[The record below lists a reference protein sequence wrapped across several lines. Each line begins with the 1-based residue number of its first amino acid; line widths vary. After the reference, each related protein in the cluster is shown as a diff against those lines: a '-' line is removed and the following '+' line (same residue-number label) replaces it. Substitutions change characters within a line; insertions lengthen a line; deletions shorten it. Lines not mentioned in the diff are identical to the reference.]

1 MRVPGDLTSS
11 VTLQISLRHSLT
23 DELRLTIRSRR
34 FQFSRSLLILLAL
47 VLASIAASHLP
58 YPVRGAS
65 STTVPLYL
73 HHLPGNV
80 SVSGFQT
87 SQVLNTTT
95 LWGGNGVSP
104 NLRYNVLNLT
114 LYPLLTSSMTS
125 IGSGS
130 ITLWITVNGANAGSV
145 NATIYEA
152 NAAGQVA
159 VVASSA
165 TVRNSTSPNT
175 AYKVTLG
182 FSTNHVFSQS
192 STIKL
197 SLTAFRVSQLQVY
210 YDSAAYPS
218 VLLLPVSNIPRVS
231 LIQTF
236 DWTFALKTSFS
247 LNWTVSQRVVF
258 LTVHVADPFG
268 AYHVANDTVTITGP
282 GSTIVFSA
290 VGSSLTTDLAA
301 PEKLF
306 ALSWAYASSLPAGTY
321 VVSSTA
327 TDTAGDQ
334 DTNTVNVGLTASS
347 SPPAQP
353 PTQPPTGSGFPYV
366 TIATGAF
373 LGLLALLLGFLFLT
387 RRRRVKCAKCGAR
400 VDGKPERC
408 PVCGNLLGSM
418 TASKG
423 KPSP

>member
-1 MRVPGDLTSS
+1 M
-11 VTLQISLRHSLT
+11 
-23 DELRLTIRSRR
+23 
-34 FQFSRSLLILLAL
+34 LLAL
-47 VLASIAASHLP
+47 ILGGIATSHLP
-58 YPVRGAS
+58 YPVRGANNA
-65 STTVPLYL
+65 TVPLYL

-87 SQVLNTTT
+87 SQVLNATT

-104 NLRYNVLNLT
+104 NLRYNVFNLT
-114 LYPLLTSSMTS
+114 LYPVLTSSMTS

-130 ITLWITVNGANAGSV
+130 ITLWITVNGANPGSM
-145 NATIYEA
+145 NATIYDA

-159 VVASSA
+159 VVSSSVA
-165 TVRNSTSPNT
+165 VTNSTSPNVP
-175 AYKVTLG
+175 YKVTLN
-182 FSTNHVFSQS
+182 FLTNHIYSQS

-197 SLTAFRVSQLQVY
+197 SLTAFRISQLQVY
-210 YDSAAYPS
+210 YDSVAYPS

-247 LNWTVSQRVVF
+247 LNSTVSQRVVF

-282 GSTIVFSA
+282 GSTTVFSG
-290 VGSSLTTDLAA
+290 VGSSLTTNPGA

-306 ALSWAYASSLPAGTY
+306 ALNWPYAASLPAATY

-327 TDTAGDQ
+327 NDTAGDQ
-334 DTNTVNVGLTASS
+334 DTNTVNVSLTASTS
-347 SPPAQP
+347 P
-353 PTQPPTGSGFPYV
+353 PTQPPSGQQPQFPYV
-366 TIATGAF
+366 TIATGAV

-387 RRRRVKCAKCGAR
+387 RRHRLKCTKCGAR
-400 VDGKPERC
+400 VHGNVDKC
-408 PVCGNLLGSM
+408 PVCGNPLSSSLPSN
-418 TASKG
+418 SK
-423 KPSP
+423 PTL

>member
-1 MRVPGDLTSS
+1 
-11 VTLQISLRHSLT
+11 
-23 DELRLTIRSRR
+23 
-34 FQFSRSLLILLAL
+34 
-47 VLASIAASHLP
+47 
-58 YPVRGAS
+58 
-65 STTVPLYL
+65 
-73 HHLPGNV
+73 
-80 SVSGFQT
+80 
-87 SQVLNTTT
+87 
-95 LWGGNGVSP
+95 
-104 NLRYNVLNLT
+104 
-114 LYPLLTSSMTS
+114 MTS

-130 ITLWITVNGANAGSV
+130 ITLWITVNGASQGSV
-145 NATIYEA
+145 NATIYED

-165 TVRNSTSPNT
+165 IVRNSTSPNT
-175 AYKVTLG
+175 PYQVTLG
-182 FSTNHVFSQS
+182 FLTNHVFSQS

-197 SLTAFRVSQLQVY
+197 SLTALRVSQLQVF

-268 AYHVANDTVTITGP
+268 AYHVVNDTVTITGP
-282 GSTIVFSA
+282 GSTIVFSG
-290 VGSSLTTDLAA
+290 VGSSLTTSPGA

-306 ALSWAYASSLPAGTY
+306 AVNWPYAASLPAATY
-321 VVSSTA
+321 AVSSTA
-327 TDTAGDQ
+327 NDTAGDQ
-334 DTNTVNVGLTASS
+334 DTNTVNISLTAST

-353 PTQPPTGSGFPYV
+353 PPTTPPTGSGFPYV

-400 VDGKPERC
+400 VDGKAEKC
-408 PVCGNLLGSM
+408 SVCGNPLSSM
-418 TASKG
+418 AARDR
-423 KPSP
+423 KPTS